1 MINAFYTAATG
12 AVQLKYGVD
21 VIANDI
27 ANVGN
32 NGYKAS
38 SSSFANLVYTNM
50 RDPDNADSNLK
61 TGHGTRLERTNTL
74 FEQGAMLPTQNL
86 CDFAL
91 TGDGFFAVET
101 NDGIKYT
108 RTGSAQL
115 TEGEDG
121 QFYLTSTLGGLLL
134 DENYQPIVVTDL
146 NTQDIRLG
154 VFDFENTDGL
164 LRDGGNFFVPSDT
177 SGEIFAVENAQVKQG
192 YLEASSVNVAQEMS
206 DLIQYQKA
214 FAFSSKM
221 VQLSDEVLQTVNN
234 LR

>member
-1 MINAFYTAATG
+1 MINSFYTAATG

-21 VIANDI
+21 VIANNI

-38 SSSFANLVYTNM
+38 GSSFADLIYTNV
-50 RDPDNADSNLK
+50 RDNENTDSKLK
-61 TGHGTRLERTNTL
+61 TGHGTRLERTNIL
-74 FEQGAMLPTQNL
+74 FEQGTMQSTQNL

-91 TGDGFFAVET
+91 TGSGFFAVET
-101 NDGIKYT
+101 SDGIKYA
-108 RTGSAQL
+108 RTGSGQL

-121 QFYLTSTLGGLLL
+121 RFYLTSTLGGRLL
-134 DENYQPIVVTDL
+134 DENYQPIVVSDL
-146 NTQDIRLG
+146 DTQNIELG

-164 LRDGGNFFVPSDT
+164 IRDGGNFFVPSDT
-177 SGEIFAVENAQVKQG
+177 SGEITIVEDAKIKQG
-192 YLEASSVNVAQEMS
+192 YLEASSVNVAKEMS

-214 FAFSSKM
+214 FQFSSKM
-221 VQLSDEVLQTVNN
+221 VQISDEIIQTVNN